1 MSKTVLIT
9 GASSGF
15 GKAMAE
21 KFAANGWRLILIAR
35 RLDRLRHLQS
45 QLQTDCHIAKV
56 DMTQRDDIHGFVE
69 AIPKEFSD
77 IDLLINNAG
86 LALGLASADQAN
98 LDEWQRMIDTN
109 ISGLVTITRALLPAM
124 VTRKAGHII
133 NLGSIAGDNPYPGGN
148 VYGGTKAFVR
158 QFSLNLRADLHGT
171 GIRVSNIAPGMA
183 ETEFSVVRFNGDQAK
198 ADSVY
203 ANTQPL
209 LAEDIAETAYWIANL
224 PPHVNVNNIDLMPT
238 VQTWGALPVHKAE
251 S

>member
-1 MSKTVLIT
+1 MHKTALIT

-15 GKAMAE
+15 GKAMAQ
-21 KFAANGWRLILIAR
+21 KFAANGWRLILVAR
-35 RLDRLRHLQS
+35 RLERLHALQK
-45 QLQTDCHIAKV
+45 QLPTDCHIAKV
-56 DMTQRDDIHGFVE
+56 DMTQRDEIHAFVE
-69 AIPKEFSD
+69 AIPNEFST

-86 LALGLASADQAN
+86 LALGLASADKAN

-109 ISGLVTITRALLPAM
+109 ITGLVTITRALLPMM
-124 VTRKAGHII
+124 VARKAGHII

-158 QFSLNLRADLHGT
+158 QFSLNLRADLHGS
-171 GIRVSNIAPGMA
+171 GIRVSNIAPGLA

-198 ADSVY
+198 ADSIY

-209 LAEDIAETAYWIANL
+209 LAADIAETAFWIANL
-224 PPHVNVNNIDLMPT
+224 PAHVNINNIDLMPT
-238 VQTWGALPVHKAE
+238 VQTWGALPVHQTE